1 MKLSKAS
8 QFRKRVHPG
17 SFFPFPWPQALSASP
32 LGIWAVCSFWVN
44 STGMPNLG
52 AGAQARVSAWWA
64 QESEQSS
71 LHSTPTP
78 AQSGLSHAVQVS
90 MWRGTEAWFLLSP
103 PFFFFVSLAEAAGIY
118 CLLLKPHQ
126 LYDTQ
131 IWLNVV
137 VVVSENVIIHGMYR
151 RKKVER
157 QTQWVE
163 YFTKLKVT
171 PVRLKYRRT
180 SN

>member
-71 LHSTPTP
+71 LHSTPSP

-103 PFFFFVSLAEAAGIY
+103 PFFFFCFICWGCWHLLFIIEATSTLWYTNLTKCGG
-118 CLLLKPHQ
+118 CCVWECDNP
-126 LYDTQ
+126 
-131 IWLNVV
+131 WNVQEKEGGKANTM
-137 VVVSENVIIHGMYR
+137 SRIFYKTEGD
-151 RKKVER
+151 
-157 QTQWVE
+157 
-163 YFTKLKVT
+163 
-171 PVRLKYRRT
+171 P
-180 SN
+180 S